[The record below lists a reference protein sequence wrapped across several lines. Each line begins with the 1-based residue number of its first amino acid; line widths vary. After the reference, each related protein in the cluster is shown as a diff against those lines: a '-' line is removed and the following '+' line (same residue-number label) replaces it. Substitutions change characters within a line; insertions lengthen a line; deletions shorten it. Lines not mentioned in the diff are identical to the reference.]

1 METHPIH
8 LTPKRE
14 ELAERRRKV
23 AVLRLQHWTENEIA
37 AELGVS
43 QPTISRDLA
52 VIRDEWLERRMTA
65 YDQWVAEELAKLE
78 VLERTLLPEAIA
90 AGGSAVDRV
99 LSVMDRRA
107 RLLGLDKPQLH
118 EHTIVTEDA
127 LDAEIRRLEER
138 LARHDEPLELPVG
151 DA

>member
-1 METHPIH
+1 MSTHPNAA

-14 ELAERRRKV
+14 ELATRRRKV
-23 AVLRLQHWTENEIA
+23 AELRLQHWTETEIA
-37 AELGVS
+37 EALGVS

-52 VIRDEWLERRMTA
+52 HIREEWREERVRS
-65 YDQWVAEELAKLE
+65 YDDWVAEELAKLAA
-78 VLERTLLPEAIA
+78 LERTLLPEAILE
-90 AGGSAVDRV
+90 GGQAVDRV

-138 LARHDEPLELPVG
+138 LAEHVLELPAG

>member
-14 ELAERRRKV
+14 ELATRRRKV
-23 AVLRLQHWTENEIA
+23 AELRLQHWTESEIA
-37 AELGVS
+37 EALGVS

-52 VIRDEWLERRMTA
+52 HIRDEWREERVRS
-65 YDQWVAEELAKLE
+65 YDDWVAEELAKLA
-78 VLERTLLPEAIA
+78 VLERTLLPEAILE
-90 AGGSAVDRV
+90 GGQAVDRV

-138 LARHDEPLELPVG
+138 LEQHALELPAG

>member
-1 METHPIH
+1 MSTHPNAA

-14 ELAERRRKV
+14 ELATRRRKV
-23 AVLRLQHWTENEIA
+23 AELRLQHWTETEIA
-37 AELGVS
+37 EALGVS

-52 VIRDEWLERRMTA
+52 HIRDEWREERVRS
-65 YDQWVAEELAKLE
+65 YDDWVAEELAKLA
-78 VLERTLLPEAIA
+78 VLERTLLPEAILE
-90 AGGSAVDRV
+90 GGQAVDRV

-138 LARHDEPLELPVG
+138 LAEHVLELPAG

>member
-1 METHPIH
+1 MSTHPNAA

-14 ELAERRRKV
+14 ELATRRRKV
-23 AVLRLQHWTENEIA
+23 AELRLQHWTETEIA
-37 AELGVS
+37 EALGVS

-52 VIRDEWLERRMTA
+52 HIRDEWREERVRS
-65 YDQWVAEELAKLE
+65 YDDWVAEELAKLAA
-78 VLERTLLPEAIA
+78 LERTLLPEAILE
-90 AGGSAVDRV
+90 GGQAVDRV

-138 LARHDEPLELPVG
+138 LAEHVLELPAG

>member
-1 METHPIH
+1 MEAHPIT

-14 ELAERRRKV
+14 ELATRRRKV
-23 AVLRLQHWTENEIA
+23 AELRLQHWTESEIA
-37 AELGVS
+37 EALGVS

-52 VIRDEWLERRMTA
+52 HIRDEWREERVRS
-65 YDQWVAEELAKLE
+65 YDDWVAEELAKLAA
-78 VLERTLLPEAIA
+78 LERTLLPEAILE
-90 AGGSAVDRV
+90 GGQAVDRV

-138 LARHDEPLELPVG
+138 LAEHVLELPAG

>member
-1 METHPIH
+1 MDAHPIT

-14 ELAERRRKV
+14 ELATRRRKV
-23 AVLRLQHWTENEIA
+23 AELRLQHWTETEIA
-37 AELGVS
+37 EALGVS

-52 VIRDEWLERRMTA
+52 HIRDEWREERVRS
-65 YDQWVAEELAKLE
+65 YDDWVAEELAKLAA
-78 VLERTLLPEAIA
+78 LERTLLPEAILE
-90 AGGSAVDRV
+90 GGQAVDRV

-138 LARHDEPLELPVG
+138 LAEHVLELPAG